1 MNITLRK
8 ASAVQNSINEA
19 IKHIKIETNLEL
31 NEFQNV
37 EAEIAAAQKKLEE
50 ADLRR
55 EKLLVVLYNIRGLVG
70 QANAESGIDLKL
82 ARAAY
87 VDKRISQLDAVAN
100 SNAVTSLD
108 VLKGKLEKI
117 KSLKDEARSRIYGY
131 GDTVTTSVLTQEK
144 IEAIQSE
151 IKNLKKQKQKLNDE
165 ILELNIKT
173 EIPLSDEAAQVRCL
187 GSTAR
192 LSLGAT

>member
-8 ASAVQNSINEA
+8 ANAVQNSINEA
-19 IKHIKIETNLEL
+19 IRTIKIETNLEL

-37 EAEIAAAQKKLEE
+37 EAEIAAAQKKLED

-70 QANAESGIDLKL
+70 QANATSGIDLKL

-87 VDKRISQLDAVAN
+87 VDKRIGQLEALAN
-100 SNAVTSLD
+100 VNAVTSLD
-108 VLKGKLEKI
+108 VIKGKLEKI

-131 GDTVTTSVLTQEK
+131 GDTVSTSVLSQDK
-144 IEAIQSE
+144 IDAIQTE
-151 IKNLKKQKQKLNDE
+151 VKNLKKQKQKLNDE

-173 EIPLSDEAAQVRCL
+173 EIPLSDEAVQVL
-187 GSTAR
+187 QTEG
-192 LSLGAT
+192 LL